1 MKEND
6 MKPRKTFI
14 LLEVLIIALVSAIPL
29 TSTASEES
37 PAGQLQIT
45 KEANSGQKVR
55 SVTLQES
62 IEIALNK
69 NRTRPMSQFAVE
81 ISEAQLQQA
90 LSSYWPQAALRSSY
104 SYMNKRPDFLFPA
117 STVNTPASTVIAN
130 TPLGPLPINVPA
142 QSTNVPQQ
150 DVKLLDKTTLMT
162 TLNVTYPLYTG
173 GQRSAVV
180 KQARSG
186 LEAAKQEARR
196 TDLQVIYDVKRMY
209 YGAVLA
215 RELYRIGSEALQRM
229 DVTLELTE
237 KLYKTGSGRV
247 KKTDYLRNKSVVEG
261 LRSAVSYLKANEDI
275 TLAALTNTMGLDWDT
290 QVQVSESDIPFNPY
304 RGNLAALVSNA
315 YSFNPDWAKMQE
327 GLNAAEAHIDE
338 AKSGYFPKVAFIGN
352 LENIQNAYDMGIV
365 TPNNKNSWN
374 VGIALEL
381 PLFSGFRTKGEIREA
396 VARLGQLSDEKVL
409 LREGIALQI
418 KYIFTLMIS
427 AQEQQRSAGEAAKA
441 AEENRDL
448 NERAYQEDLVETK
461 DVIEAQL
468 VESFLR
474 AQYQKT
480 LYDHIE
486 TQAHLDY
493 VVGKEV
499 QTLLWGKDKE

>member
-1 MKEND
+1 MKR
-6 MKPRKTFI
+6 RKAFI
-14 LLEVLIIALVSAIPL
+14 LLAGLIISIASTIPM
-29 TSTASEES
+29 TSVASEES
-37 PAGQLQIT
+37 PVGQKQVT
-45 KEANSGQKVR
+45 KEPINAQKVR
-55 SVTLQES
+55 SVTFQES
-62 IEIALNK
+62 IEIALNN

-104 SYMNKRPDFLFPA
+104 TYMNKKPDFIFPA
-117 STVNTPASTVIAN
+117 STVNMPASTVTAN
-130 TPLGPLPINVPA
+130 TPLGPMPINVPA
-142 QSTNVPQQ
+142 QSVNIPQQ
-150 DVKLLDKTTLMT
+150 DVKLMNNSNLMT
-162 TLNVTYPLYTG
+162 SLNVTYPLYTG
-173 GQRSAVV
+173 GQRSAIV

-215 RELYRIGSEALQRM
+215 RELHRIGSDALQRM
-229 DVTLELTE
+229 EVTLELTE

-275 TLAALTNTMGLDWDT
+275 TLAALTNTMGLDWNT
-290 QVQVSESDIPFNPY
+290 QIQVSEAEIPFNGY
-304 RGNLAALVSNA
+304 HANLAALVSNA

-327 GLNAAEAHIDE
+327 GLKAAEAHIDE
-338 AKSGYFPKVAFIGN
+338 AKSGNLPKVAIIGN
-352 LENIQNAYDMGIV
+352 LMNIQNSYDQGIV
-365 TPNNKNSWN
+365 TPTNKNGWN
-374 VGIALEL
+374 VGVALEL
-381 PLFSGFRTKGEIREA
+381 PLFSGFRTKGDIREA
-396 VARLGQLSDEKVL
+396 VARLGQLSEQKVL

-418 KYIFTLMIS
+418 KYVFTLMIS
-427 AQEQQRSAGEAAKA
+427 AQEQQQSSGEAAKA

-448 NERAYQEDLVETK
+448 NERAYQEELVETK

-468 VESFLR
+468 VESYMK

-486 TQAHLDY
+486 SQAHLDF
-493 VVGKEV
+493 VVGKEMDK
-499 QTLLWGKDKE
+499 LLYGER